1 MTSGQPKRRIS
12 IRSILRNPP
21 DTRKLARALIA
32 QVLAEAEAEAQA
44 QDEETKKASATDRPN
59 NEGDET

>member
-1 MTSGQPKRRIS
+1 MARRQPDRRIS

-32 QVLAEAEAEAQA
+32 QVLAEAEAEAQL
-44 QDEETKKASATDRPN
+44 QDEEAKKASEPYEPD
-59 NEGDET
+59 DEEDER

>member
-1 MTSGQPKRRIS
+1 MANGQPNRRIS

-44 QDEETKKASATDRPN
+44 QDAETKKASAPDTPG
-59 NEGDET
+59 NEEDTR